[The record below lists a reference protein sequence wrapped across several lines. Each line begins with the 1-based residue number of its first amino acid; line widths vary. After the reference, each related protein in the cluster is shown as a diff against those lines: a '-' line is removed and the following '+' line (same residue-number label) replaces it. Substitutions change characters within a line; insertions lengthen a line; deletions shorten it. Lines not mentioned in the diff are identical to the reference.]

1 MTDPVSIIAFCLALI
16 VAIILIV
23 LFKKRIIDAGD
34 IAGTAEIM
42 EGIPLPEGGGAFN
55 LIVSYAKIAVRAVE
69 QLVKN
74 GTIQRDDK
82 ARKDAAMN
90 MVEAAAKT
98 DGLPFGAAEQE
109 VADMCIEA
117 EVQELPRNQQK
128 PPDGE

>member
-1 MTDPVSIIAFCLALI
+1 M
-16 VAIILIV
+16 
-23 LFKKRIIDAGD
+23 
-34 IAGTAEIM
+34 
-42 EGIPLPEGGGAFN
+42 
-55 LIVSYAKIAVRAVE
+55 SYAKIAVRAVE

>member
-23 LFKKRIIDAGD
+23 LFKRRVIDAGD
-34 IAGTAEIM
+34 ITGTAEIM
-42 EGIPLPEGGGAFN
+42 EGIPLPEGGGAFS
-55 LIVSYAKIAVRAVE
+55 LIVSYARIAVRAVE

-82 ARKDAAMN
+82 ARKEAAMN

-98 DGLPFGAAEQE
+98 DG
-109 VADMCIEA
+109 
-117 EVQELPRNQQK
+117 
-128 PPDGE
+128 